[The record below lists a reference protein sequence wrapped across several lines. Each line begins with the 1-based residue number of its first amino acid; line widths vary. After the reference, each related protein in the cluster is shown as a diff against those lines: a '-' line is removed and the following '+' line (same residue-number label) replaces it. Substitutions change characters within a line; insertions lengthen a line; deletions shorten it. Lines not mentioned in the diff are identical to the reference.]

1 MTYIEEISGNVFAF
15 DQRIFAEDWDVK
27 EDPVV
32 NYFTAQPTATLNQIY
47 ESIHVED
54 STKVPVFEM
63 SSSAVNEA
71 FVGDKMINYA
81 SVVQELIETES
92 PLLLYAG
99 EFDA

>member
-1 MTYIEEISGNVFAF
+1 MTYIEEISGNVFAY
-15 DQRIFAEDWDVK
+15 DQRIFGEDWDIK
-27 EDPVV
+27 EDPVT
-32 NYFTAQPTATLNQIY
+32 NYFTAQPADTLQTIY

-63 SSSAVNEA
+63 GSSAVSAA
-71 FVGDKMINYA
+71 FNGDKMINYA
-81 SVVQELIETES
+81 DVVQELIALEA